1 MNNEYASL
9 AREYHQ
15 FETVEALNESVSQHV
30 YQHKFDLSK
39 SAEVVL
45 QLLSK
50 YAVKFR
56 GVAFLKFATIME
68 KTELSRSTVIRAV
81 KQLVDLGIIAKH
93 HMMRSKSGGNGA
105 NLYVINSFD
114 PIETPVQI
122 QEETPVPT
130 NNETP
135 VSSSDDT
142 PVDTPEMELRG
153 EQENPVGTDLEALLQ
168 KTEAFISKANSEK
181 EYVNNNLR
189 IESVYDRFKKLFVK
203 FSKDNELLYK
213 CYGVYLANVKWLKD
227 SYSEEELLDTALYSI
242 KTTFQ
247 YSKKR
252 RVKNFAGLFHTV
264 LNGALD
270 RLYESYALEWA

>member
-9 AREYHQ
+9 ARQYHQ
-15 FETVEALNESVSQHV
+15 FETVESMNESVSQHV
-30 YQHKFDLSK
+30 YQHKFDLTK
-39 SAEVVL
+39 SAETVL

-93 HMMRSKSGGNGA
+93 HVMRTKSGGNGA
-105 NLYVINSFD
+105 NLYVINSFEPVST

-122 QEETPVPT
+122 QEETPI
-130 NNETP
+130 ETP
-135 VSSSDDT
+135 VET
-142 PVDTPEMELRG
+142 PQMELRG